1 MSGGRYVGE
10 LLARNLGIPFYDKN
24 LITLSA
30 KESGLAPKYV
40 KEQEQTLEGPQ
51 SNDDLLY
58 IATTKVIKNLYKQG
72 SCVIVGRCGNYI
84 LKDKKDVL
92 RVYLYSSMEDK
103 INRVTKY
110 YHIEK
115 DKAVS
120 TINKINKERKKHYKY
135 YTNTNLDDYNN
146 YDIVIDTS
154 KFGVEET
161 AKILEQIITKIK

>member
-1 MSGGRYVGE
+1 
-10 LLARNLGIPFYDKN
+10 
-24 LITLSA
+24 
-30 KESGLAPKYV
+30 
-40 KEQEQTLEGPQ
+40 
-51 SNDDLLY
+51 
-58 IATTKVIKNLYKQG
+58 
-72 SCVIVGRCGNYI
+72 
-84 LKDKKDVL
+84 
-92 RVYLYSSMEDK
+92 MEDK